1 MQVPNVLPQGLFA
14 PLSQTH
20 YFNRVTQAPV
30 SVAFTDEGAGI
41 HLNAIG
47 ILILLYMCPHTT
59 ICVSSSYDIC
69 VLILLC
75 VSSFYYVCVYVSSYY
90 YICVQVS

>member
-20 YFNRVTQAPV
+20 YFNRVAQAPV
-30 SVAFTDEGAGI
+30 SVAFKDEGAGM

-47 ILILLYMCPHTT
+47 
-59 ICVSSSYDIC
+59 VD
-69 VLILLC
+69 
-75 VSSFYYVCVYVSSYY
+75 
-90 YICVQVS
+90 